1 MPPQKAFPLSEIYDF
16 AISMDWDFSNPGTA
30 GRTIQ
35 VDAITCIEVR
45 S

>member
-30 GRTIQ
+30 PQ
-35 VDAITCIEVR
+35 VAR
-45 S
+45 YR